1 MNSIIKLLLNFFDY
15 FTQKKILNVFKKEID
30 TRKSIVVIDIGSHK
44 GEYIRSIIKN
54 FFIEK
59 IYSFEPN
66 IEIFEILKKNFQNE
80 KKIVINNCGISQEEG
95 FINFNKN
102 LESSSSTINKLNENS
117 KYFKKKYL
125 LLNFLNLKKV
135 SEKIKIKVIRLENY
149 LKKEKIKKIEI
160 LKIDTEGYEYQ
171 VLKSLGDNIKN
182 IQLVHFEHHYDDM
195 IIKEYKFKDIHN
207 FLTLNGFTKI
217 FKIKMNFRKS
227 FEYIYKNKKF

>member
-15 FTQKKILNVFKKEID
+15 FTQKKIINVFKKEID
-30 TRKSIVVIDIGSHK
+30 TKKSIVVIDIGSHK

-80 KKIVINNCGISQEEG
+80 KKIVIKNCGITQEEV

>member
-1 MNSIIKLLLNFFDY
+1 M
-15 FTQKKILNVFKKEID
+15 
-30 TRKSIVVIDIGSHK
+30 
-44 GEYIRSIIKN
+44 
-54 FFIEK
+54 
-59 IYSFEPN
+59 
-66 IEIFEILKKNFQNE
+66 
-80 KKIVINNCGISQEEG
+80 
-95 FINFNKN
+95 
-102 LESSSSTINKLNENS
+102 
-117 KYFKKKYL
+117 
-125 LLNFLNLKKV
+125 NFLNLKKV

-217 FKIKMNFRKS
+217 FKIKMNIRKS
-227 FEYIYKNKKF
+227 FEYIYKNKKY